1 MILSISKFKL
11 YYPNGD
17 SEYGGGGDE
26 GSAKE
31 SDPSSDPGT
40 STPTGTPTGT
50 PSSSGGG
57 SIGNTIQSSFLSK
70 RKKQAT
76 EISKDKVITQFF
88 VGIPD
93 IIPEGGKT
101 GMVRIKGTPG
111 AMFSITIEDSA
122 GCSILKE
129 DKDNIAGSYKTIP
142 NSGIYE
148 FEQAFP
154 SIFVG
159 VSTTRRTSKTSET
172 YTIAITPAADVKLVN
187 NAIDTIII
195 NQYAD
200 PAINVTHTTS
210 QTSPTLSVS
219 GSAIKK
225 IGNAGA
231 SGRNM
236 PGYSATTWTLTLT
249 AGSEDD
255 GVWYVNR
262 DKANF
267 NSALST
273 NTVIKKKIDRC
284 GGTGEIRTLTLDP
297 LTTRTESSIEGE
309 DKTTGDLQDGM
320 LMRAKVEKT
329 KTVVANLDDDNNIL
343 DFNTCKNKV
352 TERFKLSDTND
363 ITEGM
368 AIVLRGRI
376 IGLVESIVCGTTI
389 KATYNGYI
397 PRDTV
402 LTFRNRW
409 HSTIHSVINNNSKGQ
424 TQVGIMSA
432 FDIPHGTEI
441 EFDDNANQISG
452 IMKHSGSGTD
462 SITLTTTINVEKF
475 GYKDVTYTLD
485 LDEFVTRTP
494 NAYDRYATTAKETP
508 VTIDMI
514 KGDYDSNAAS
524 KTGTVVKQPQNGKAG
539 SYATSTDSFVYTPA
553 KGFIGEDFFTYTMS
567 DDLNRS
573 EEKTVYITVK

>member
-26 GSAKE
+26 GGAKE

-40 STPTGTPTGT
+40 STPTGT

-76 EISKDKVITQFF
+76 EISKDKVITQLL
-88 VGIPD
+88 VGVPF

-111 AMFSITIEDSA
+111 AMFSITIEDST

-142 NSGIYE
+142 NSGFYE
-148 FEQAFP
+148 FEQTFP

-159 VSTTRRTSKTSET
+159 VSTTRRTSKTSES
-172 YTIAITPAADVKLVN
+172 YTITITPAADVKLAS
-187 NAIDTIII
+187 NAVDTMTI

-200 PAINVTHTTS
+200 PTINVTHTTS
-210 QTSPTLSVS
+210 QTGPTLSVS

-236 PGYSATTWTLTLT
+236 PGYSATTWALTLT
-249 AGSEDD
+249 AGVEDD

-267 NSALST
+267 NSAIST
-273 NTVIKKKIDRC
+273 STVIKKKIDRC
-284 GGTGEIRTLTLDP
+284 GGTGEIRTLILDP

-309 DKTTGDLQDGM
+309 DKTTGDLQNGM

-329 KTVVANLDDDNNIL
+329 KTVVANLDDNNNIL
-343 DFNTCKNKV
+343 DFNTCKNKA

-363 ITEGM
+363 IVEGM
-368 AIVLRGRI
+368 AIILRGKI
-376 IGLVESIVCGTTI
+376 IGLVESVVCGTTI
-389 KATYNGYI
+389 KTSYNSYI

-402 LTFRNRW
+402 LTFRSKW
-409 HSTIHSVINNNSKGQ
+409 HSTIHGVINNNDKGQ
-424 TQVGIMSA
+424 TQASIMSA
-432 FDIPHGTEI
+432 VDIPHGTEI
-441 EFDDNANQISG
+441 EFDDNANQIGG

-485 LDEFVTRTP
+485 LDEFITRTP
-494 NAYDRYATTAKETP
+494 NAYDRYETTAKETA

-514 KGDYDSNAAS
+514 KGDYDSNATS
-524 KTGTVVKQPQNGKAG
+524 KTGTVVKQPQNGEVG
-539 SYATSTDSFVYTPA
+539 SYAASTDSFTYTPA
-553 KGFIGEDFFTYTMS
+553 KGFIGEDFFTYMMS

-573 EEKTVYITVK
+573 EEKTVFITVK